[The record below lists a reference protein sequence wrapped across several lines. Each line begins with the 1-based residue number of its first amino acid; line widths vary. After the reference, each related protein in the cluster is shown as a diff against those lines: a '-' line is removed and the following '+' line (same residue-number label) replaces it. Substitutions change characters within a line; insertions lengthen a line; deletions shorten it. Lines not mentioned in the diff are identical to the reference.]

1 MRSVNVPTLVEGIC
15 NIIKV
20 ACGNS
25 HSIALGSDG
34 VAYTWGQ
41 AFYGALGVASGN
53 SVQNIPHPQRVDLES
68 LFDVSA
74 GGRHSFFV
82 TNDARVYCCG
92 DAN

>member
-1 MRSVNVPTLVEGIC
+1 MNVPTLVEGIC
-15 NIIKV
+15 NIVKV
-20 ACGNS
+20 SCGNS
-25 HSIALGSDG
+25 HTIALGSDG
-34 VAYTWGQ
+34 IAYTWGQ

-53 SVQNIPHPQRVDLES
+53 SVQNIPTPQRVELDS

-82 TNDARVYCCG
+82 TSDARVYGCG

>member
-1 MRSVNVPTLVEGIC
+1 
-15 NIIKV
+15 
-20 ACGNS
+20 
-25 HSIALGSDG
+25 
-34 VAYTWGQ
+34 
-41 AFYGALGVASGN
+41 VASGN
-53 SVQNIPHPQRVDLES
+53 SVQNIPTPQRVELDS